1 MYSGLRAVL
10 FSMTKGERELPMQS
24 FGFALNLKNDPKAI
38 EKYKAFHQNVWPEIA
53 AALKQVGIISMRIYL
68 IGRRL
73 FMYMEAVDDFSP
85 ERDFPK
91 YLELHGRCREWD
103 DLMRT
108 LQEKIPEAG
117 EDEWWALMEPVF
129 EL

>member
-1 MYSGLRAVL
+1 MILKR
-10 FSMTKGERELPMQS
+10 
-24 FGFALNLKNDPKAI
+24 LKNTKL
-38 EKYKAFHQNVWPEIA
+38 FTRMFGL

-68 IGRRL
+68 IGRRM
-73 FMYMEAVDDFSP
+73 FMYMEAVDDFAP

>member
-1 MYSGLRAVL
+1 MNSGPRAAL
-10 FSMTKGERELPMQS
+10 FSMTEDERELSMKS
-24 FGFALNLKNDPKAI
+24 YGFALNLKNDPQAI
-38 EKYKAFHQNVWPEIA
+38 EKYKAFHQNVWPEVA
-53 AALKQVGIISMRIYL
+53 AALKQVGITSMKIYL

-73 FMYMEAVDDFSP
+73 FMYMEVVDDFAP

-91 YLELHGRCREWD
+91 YLELHGRCKEWD

>member
-1 MYSGLRAVL
+1 
-10 FSMTKGERELPMQS
+10 MQS
-24 FGFALNLKNDPKAI
+24 YGFALNLKNDPQAI
-38 EKYKAFHQNVWPEIA
+38 DKYKAFHQNVWPEVA